1 MIVTSNLSFN
11 NIQIVEVYEMIVL
24 NEQDQQNLL
33 DMKEVIEEVGHA
45 LQVFSEGKTETPLR
59 YVLPFNKENRY
70 LVMPALSD
78 ELNIVG
84 IKTVT
89 FAPNNPKL
97 DKKTITGSVLL
108 SDYDTGET
116 LAVLDGSYL
125 TKIRTGAISGVA
137 TKYLARENAKTLC
150 VIGAGD
156 QAEGLIA
163 AILAVR
169 DIEMLHISSRTRA
182 KAETLAEFVKQ
193 TYHVST
199 KVFDE
204 ADQAMENADIVV
216 TATNSNKPV
225 YSHSLHPGVHL
236 NAVGSFKPEM
246 QELPSETMLIA
257 NKIVVESTETAME
270 ETGDLK
276 VPLEEGIL
284 TERSLHGELGDIVSG
299 KISGRD
305 DEEEVTV
312 FKSVGLAIVDIV
324 VAHYF
329 YKKAQQT
336 N

>member
-1 MIVTSNLSFN
+1 ML
-11 NIQIVEVYEMIVL
+11 VL

-45 LQVFSEGKTETPLR
+45 LQVFSEGKTKTPLR

-137 TKYLARENAKTLC
+137 TKYLAREDAKTLC

-182 KAETLAEFVKQ
+182 KAENLDEFIKQ
-193 TYHVST
+193 TYHVPT

-204 ADQAMENADIVV
+204 ADQAMENADIIV

-225 YSHSLHPGVHL
+225 YSHSLHPDVHL

-257 NKIVVESTETAME
+257 NKIVVESTEAAME

-276 VPLEEGIL
+276 VPLEEGLL
-284 TERSLHGELGDIVSG
+284 TEQSLHGELGDIVSG

-324 VAHYF
+324 VAQYF
-329 YKKAQQT
+329 YKKAQQ
-336 N
+336 NN

>member
-1 MIVTSNLSFN
+1 
-11 NIQIVEVYEMIVL
+11 
-24 NEQDQQNLL
+24 
-33 DMKEVIEEVGHA
+33 
-45 LQVFSEGKTETPLR
+45 
-59 YVLPFNKENRY
+59 
-70 LVMPALSD
+70 MPALSD

-97 DKKTITGSVLL
+97 DKNNYWIRIA

-137 TKYLARENAKTLC
+137 TKYLAREDAKTLC

-182 KAETLAEFVKQ
+182 KAEKLAEFVKQ

-257 NKIVVESTETAME
+257 NKIVVESTEAAME

-276 VPLEEGIL
+276 VPLEEGII
-284 TERSLHGELGDIVSG
+284 TEQSLHGELGDIVSG

-324 VAHYF
+324 VAQYF
-329 YKKAQQT
+329 L
-336 N
+336 